1 MKILTRSDLQKC
13 LSMRDA
19 IEAMREAFAQV
30 TSGAANVPLRVGL
43 PAGDGVSLFMPAHLR
58 DSHAMGLKIVSV
70 HTGNGARGLPTIL
83 ALVALVDTETGA
95 PLALMEGAYLTSMRT
110 AAGSG
115 LATEY
120 LARPDASIAAII
132 GAGAQGRAHALA
144 MCTVRPIKEL
154 RVLDSYAPSAQAL
167 AVEVRAQSG
176 VTVRIVSSAQEAVA
190 GADIICCCTT
200 SPTPV
205 FDGRDLKPG
214 AHINAIGAYTP
225 DTRETDDETMRRV
238 SRIVVDS
245 RATVAHEAGDLVIPI
260 KNGVIREIDITAE
273 LGELVLGQKSGR
285 PSTGS
290 TSSPTGSGRDE
301 ITLFKAVGNA
311 AQDVA
316 AATAALNAALR
327 MGLGVEVDLQG

>member
-13 LSMRDA
+13 LTMRDTIDAMRDA
-19 IEAMREAFAQV
+19 FAQL
-30 TSGAANVPLRVGL
+30 TSGAADVPLRVGL
-43 PAGDGVSLFMPAHLR
+43 SAGDGVSLFMPAHLR
-58 DSHAMGLKIVSV
+58 DTGALGLKVVSV

-83 ALVALVDTETGA
+83 ALVTLVDAETGA
-95 PLALMEGAYLTSMRT
+95 PLALMDGAYLTAMRT

-115 LATEY
+115 LATEF
-120 LARPDASIAAII
+120 LARPDATVAAII

-144 MCTVRPIKEL
+144 MCTVRPITEL
-154 RVLDSYAPSAQAL
+154 RVLDQFAANAQAL
-167 AVEVRAQSG
+167 AAEVRAQSQAA
-176 VTVRIVSSAQEAVA
+176 VRIVSSAHEAVA

-205 FDGRDLKPG
+205 FDGHDLKPG
-214 AHINAIGAYTP
+214 AHVNAIGAYTP

-238 SRIVVDS
+238 NRIVVDS

-260 KNGVIREIDITAE
+260 IAGIIRESDIYAE
-273 LGELVLGQKSGR
+273 LGELALGRKSGR

-290 TSSPTGSGRDE
+290 TGSPTGSGHDE
-301 ITLFKAVGNA
+301 ITLYKAVGNA
-311 AQDVA
+311 AQDMA
-316 AATAALNAALR
+316 AARAAFAAAQR

>member
-13 LSMRDA
+13 LTMRDA
-19 IEAMREAFAQV
+19 IESMREAFGQLS
-30 TSGAANVPLRVGL
+30 SGAAQVPLRIGL

-58 DSHAMGLKIVSV
+58 DSSSMGLKIVSV
-70 HTGNGARGLPTIL
+70 HTANGARGLPTIL
-83 ALVALVDTETGA
+83 ALVALVDAETGA
-95 PLALMEGAYLTSMRT
+95 PLALMEGAYLTSVRT

-120 LARPDASIAAII
+120 LARPDASVAAVI

-144 MCTVRPIKEL
+144 MCTVRPITEL

-167 AVEVRAQSG
+167 AAEVSAQTSAK
-176 VTVRIVSSAQEAVA
+176 VRIVSSAGEAVG

-205 FDGRDLKPG
+205 VEGRYLKLG

-225 DTRETDDETMRRV
+225 DTREVDDETIERATQ
-238 SRIVVDS
+238 IVVDS

-260 KNGVIREIDITAE
+260 KAGILHESDIYAE
-273 LGELVLGQKSGR
+273 LGDLVLGRKGGR
-285 PSTGS
+285 ANPDG
-290 TSSPTGSGRDE
+290 
-301 ITLFKAVGNA
+301 ITLYKAVGNA

-316 AATAALNAALR
+316 AATAALKAAQT
-327 MGLGVEVDLQG
+327 MGLGVEVDLQR